1 MIEKELH
8 SPSPD
13 LTARVLVEALP
24 YIQRFA
30 DQTILIKYGGST
42 MVSRE
47 VHDAFIKDIVLMRC
61 VGMKP
66 VVVHGGGKAISAM
79 MKRLGKE
86 TQFVDGLRVTDL
98 ETVEITEMVLKGKVL
113 QEIVAAIN
121 LADGNAVGLSGKDGR
136 LFTAR
141 KVKSEKKDKSGSP
154 VDLGYVGEVTKVYPK
169 ILEVLDS
176 QGFIPVISPIG
187 GAEDGATYNI
197 NADSAA
203 GVLAAALKAKKLILL
218 TDTPGIL
225 RSVEDPSSLLDNLS
239 LAEVDRLIDEKVIAG
254 GMLPK
259 VEACRTAIE
268 GGVEKAHII
277 DGRIPH
283 ALLLEV
289 FTDKGV
295 GTVIRKE

>member
-1 MIEKELH
+1 MTQKATQ

-13 LTARVLVEALP
+13 LVARVLVEALP

-42 MVSRE
+42 MVSPE

-66 VVVHGGGKAISAM
+66 VVVHGGGKAISTM

-86 TQFVDGLRVTDL
+86 TEFVDGLRVTDL

-113 QEIVAAIN
+113 QEIVTAVN
-121 LADGNAVGLSGKDGR
+121 LAGGNAVGISGKDGH

-141 KVKSEKKDKSGSP
+141 KVESGKKDASGNP
-154 VDLGYVGEVTKVYPK
+154 VDLGYVGEVAEVCPK

-176 QGFIPVISPIG
+176 QGFIPIISPLG
-187 GAEDGATYNI
+187 GGEDGSTYNI

-203 GVLAAALKAKKLILL
+203 GALAAALKARKLILL

-225 RSVEDPSSLLDNLS
+225 QNVADPSSLLDT
-239 LAEVDRLIDEKVIAG
+239 LALTEVDRLIEEKVIVG

-259 VEACRTAIE
+259 VAACRTAIE
-268 GGVEKAHII
+268 GGVEMAHII

-283 ALLLEV
+283 ALLLEI